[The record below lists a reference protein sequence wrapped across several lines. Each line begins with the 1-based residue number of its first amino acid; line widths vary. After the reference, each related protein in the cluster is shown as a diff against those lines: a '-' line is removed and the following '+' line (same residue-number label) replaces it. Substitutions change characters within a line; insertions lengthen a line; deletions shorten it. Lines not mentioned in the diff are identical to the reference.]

1 MAYGTGKYSYELVD
15 GWLKIPEGWSLP
27 DVPSVTVDSQDRI
40 YLFSRGTEHPIG
52 IFDLECNLLTWWGGG
67 HFSNAHAGC
76 IGPDGC
82 FYCADNGNHT
92 VTKFDTEGKL
102 LMTLGTKDQPSDT
115 GFVPG
120 RSGGMRDGLAS
131 ITGGPP
137 FNRPTGVALSSTGDI
152 YVSDGYGNCKVHKFS
167 PDGKLL
173 FSWGEP
179 GTGPGQ
185 FMLSHSVWVDRQDRV
200 WIGDRENSRI
210 QIFDAE
216 GKFISEWRDLWRP
229 TAVWIDKD
237 DIVYVS
243 ELDRRVSVWTID
255 GELLARWDSPGGDDE
270 TALLVAP
277 HGIAVDSKGDIYV
290 SEVCH
295 SHNKF
300 DRRGSRIVQ
309 KFARVS

>member
-1 MAYGTGKYSYELVD
+1 MAYGTGKYTYELVE

-40 YLFSRGTEHPIG
+40 YLFSRGTEYPIG
-52 IFDLECNLLTWWGGG
+52 IFDLDCNLITWWGGG
-67 HFSNAHAGC
+67 HFNNAHAGC
-76 IGPDGC
+76 IGPDGS

-92 VTKFDTEGKL
+92 VTKFDTEGNL
-102 LMTLGTKDQPSDT
+102 LMTLGTKDKPSDT
-115 GFVPG
+115 GFIPR

-131 ITGGPP
+131 IKGGPP

-210 QIFDAE
+210 QIFTPD

-229 TAVWIDKD
+229 TAVWIDKND
-237 DIVYVS
+237 VVYVS
-243 ELDRRVSVWTID
+243 ELDRRISVWTID
-255 GELLARWDSPGGDDE
+255 GELLARWGSLRDPDE
-270 TALLVAP
+270 ASLFVAP
-277 HGIAVDSKGDIYV
+277 HGIAVDSKGSIYV
-290 SEVCH
+290 SEVAH

-300 DRRGSRIVQ
+300 DQRGNKIVQ
-309 KFARVS
+309 KFARIS